1 MDGGNQCKENRFLGA
16 DGRMDRRT
24 FLTAMGAGAAAC
36 ALPNAVKADEGDNKP
51 NFVFIFADD
60 QEYQAVQAL
69 GNDEIITPNLDRL
82 VRRGTTFT
90 HAYNMGSW
98 SGAVCVPSRT
108 MLMTGV
114 TVWNAHQA
122 VQDGLGEGFVEE
134 QRFWP
139 QLLEQVGYETYMTGK
154 WHVSAD
160 AREAFNYVTHVR
172 PGMPG
177 TVEEAYNR
185 PIEGEEDPWSPYD
198 KELGG
203 FWEGGAHWS
212 EVLAED
218 AEEFLEQAGERD
230 APFFM
235 YLAFNAPHDP
245 RQSPQEYVEK
255 YPLDDVDTPENFK
268 PEYPYNEE
276 IAAGRGLRDERL
288 APFPRTEYAV
298 QVHRQEYYAIITHMD
313 AQIGRI
319 LDALDATGKAD
330 NTYVIFTADH
340 GLAVGQHGLMG
351 KQNLYDHSVRVPFVI
366 TGPDIPE
373 DHRIEAPIYL
383 QDIVPTTL
391 ELAGESVPEHV
402 EFASFL
408 PLIQGEAEATRE
420 AIYGGYRTHQRM
432 VTYNGHKLLL
442 YPEAGVAR
450 LYDLEEDPLEL
461 NDLADDPES
470 EPVMRELFAV
480 LQDLQEKFNDDL
492 DLTETFPEL
501 QREG

>member
-1 MDGGNQCKENRFLGA
+1 MNGGMRRGKKRILGA
-16 DGRMDRRT
+16 DGKMDRRA
-24 FLTAMGAGAAAC
+24 FLTAVGAGAAAC
-36 ALPNAVKADEGDNKP
+36 ALPGAVKASEGERP

-60 QEYQAVQAL
+60 QDYEALRAL
-69 GNDEIITPNLDRL
+69 GNDEVLTPNLDRL
-82 VRRGTTFT
+82 VRGGTTFT

-108 MLMTGV
+108 MLMTGL
-114 TVWNAHQA
+114 TVWNAHEAHQGDLDEA
-122 VQDGLGEGFVEE
+122 YVE
-134 QRFWP
+134 QGRFWP
-139 QLLEQVGYETYMTGK
+139 QLLEQAGYETYMTGK

-160 AREAFNYVTHVR
+160 AHAAFNYVTNVR
-172 PGMPG
+172 PGMPNVFPNNVPEG
-177 TVEEAYNR
+177 YDR
-185 PIEGEEDPWSPYD
+185 PVEGEEDPWSPWD
-198 KELGG
+198 RDFGG
-203 FWEGGAHWS
+203 YWEGETHWS

-218 AEEFLEQAGERD
+218 AEGFLEQAGERD

-276 IAAGRGLRDERL
+276 IGSGRGLRDERL

-313 AQIGRI
+313 TQIGRI

-351 KQNLYDHSVRVPFVI
+351 KQNMYDHSVRVPFVI

-373 DHRIEAPIYL
+373 DHRIAAPIYL
-383 QDIVPTTL
+383 QDALPSTL
-391 ELAGESVPEHV
+391 ELAGEAIPEQV
-402 EFASFL
+402 EFASFV
-408 PLIQGEAEATRE
+408 PVIRGEAEATHE
-420 AIYGGYRTHQRM
+420 AIYGGYIERQRM
-432 VTYNGHKLLL
+432 VTHNGKKLLL

-480 LQDLQEKFNDDL
+480 LQDLQAKFNDDL

-501 QREG
+501 Q